1 MVQETQRVEMGT
13 NDVPFEQVSHSDYLQ
28 QEIPNINTTQK
39 ILQRIGYG
47 AIVAMAILFMIG
59 VGIMAYVGS
68 PFVPFAIAM
77 GLVLAV
83 LMLGFAMS
91 EEHSF
96 KNICRTALVGSL
108 CFLAGFYLFFGM
120 DTYQI
125 SAIVQMCVPASFGIV
140 ALVLFSVLFA
150 D

>member
-28 QEIPNINTTQK
+28 QEIPNTTQK

-47 AIVAMAILFMIG
+47 AIVTMAILFMIS

-108 CFLAGFYLFFGM
+108 CFLAGFYLFFSM
-120 DTYQI
+120 DTYPI
-125 SAIVQMCVPASFGIV
+125 SAIVQTCVPASFGIV